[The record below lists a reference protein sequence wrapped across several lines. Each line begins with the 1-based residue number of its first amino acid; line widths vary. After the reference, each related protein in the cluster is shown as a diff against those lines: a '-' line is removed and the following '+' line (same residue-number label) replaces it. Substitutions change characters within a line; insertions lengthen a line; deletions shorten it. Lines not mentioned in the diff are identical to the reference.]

1 MPEAAAAGT
10 GCDPSAEPP
19 AGLNE
24 VSEGGTLSIE
34 ERYEEVRELI
44 VAGRDRGYLL
54 HDQISDSL
62 PSGISSD
69 ELNEL
74 MGALTRAGIEVV
86 DSEDAAPDSALLREG
101 FGADTEELAPGRDK
115 LTKAHD
121 PVRLY
126 LRQIGGVRL
135 LTRSGEVDI
144 AKRIEA
150 AERLVMKSLSR
161 TLTIAKHVVR
171 LGEQLRS
178 GERSLWDLVML
189 DDDELTVDRLAACTR
204 EVLKRIDG
212 IGAARLKVWKRLAK
226 LEATAKRDRRAYRL
240 ARGKMLRARI
250 ELSQAVWTVA
260 YTEAVK
266 RGLVDVIKT
275 ADEKVRGARQQVE
288 SLESQLKATSTRQRV
303 GEATPLGAWLRE
315 AKLDLKR
322 VIAELEETPER
333 LSQTHMAIA
342 AHEARGEQAKRE
354 LIEANLRLVVS
365 IAKKYSNRGLAFLDL
380 TQEGNIGLMRAV
392 EKFDYHR
399 GYKFST
405 YATWW
410 IRQAI
415 TRAIADHGRTIRIP
429 VHMIETLNKLT
440 RASQSL
446 VQDLGRQPTAPE
458 IAARIGVPVS
468 KVRQAEKIAQT
479 PISFDSPIGAGEETR
494 LGDFIEDRQAVS
506 PADVMIDLD
515 LQQQTETVLKTLPR
529 REQEVL
535 RMRFGLRNGGE
546 PTLAEIGKSFAV
558 TRERIRQ
565 IEAAALHKLREP
577 SRSQKLRPFLKG
589 TTSQRSSRRGE
600 ARPAGQ
606 RGSGRRLGCHTQTP
620 CSVHASSEPN
630 L

>member
-1 MPEAAAAGT
+1 M
-10 GCDPSAEPP
+10 
-19 AGLNE
+19 
-24 VSEGGTLSIE
+24 SIE

-86 DSEDAAPDSALLREG
+86 DAEDAGPDSARLREG
-101 FGADTEELAPGRDK
+101 LGTDTEELEPGRDE

-150 AERLVMKSLSR
+150 AERRVMQSLSR

-171 LGEQLRS
+171 LGEQLKS
-178 GERSLWDLVML
+178 GERSLWDLVIL
-189 DDDELTVDRLAACTR
+189 DDDELTADRHAVRTR

-212 IGAARLKVWKRLAK
+212 IGAARLKVRKRLAK
-226 LEATAKRDRRAYRL
+226 LEATAKRDRRAYRR

-250 ELSQAVWTVA
+250 ELSQAVCTVA

-288 SLESQLKATSTRQRV
+288 RLEGQLKATSTRQRV
-303 GEATPLGAWLRE
+303 GEATPLGARLRE
-315 AKLDLKR
+315 AKRDLKR

-333 LSQTHMAIA
+333 LSQARMAIS

-354 LIEANLRLVVS
+354 LVEANLRLVVS

-446 VQDLGRQPTAPE
+446 VQDLGRPPTAPE

-468 KVRQAEKIAQT
+468 KVRQVETIAQT
-479 PISFDSPIGAGEETR
+479 PISFDSPIGEGEETR
-494 LGDFIEDRQAVS
+494 LGDLIEDRHAVS
-506 PADVMIDLD
+506 PADVVIDLD
-515 LQQQTETVLKTLPR
+515 LQQQTESVLKTLPR

-546 PTLAEIGKSFAV
+546 PTLAEVGQSFAV

-577 SRSQKLRPFLKG
+577 SRSQTLRPFLTG
-589 TTSQRSSRRGE
+589 TTSRRSSRHGE

-606 RGSGRRLGCHTQTP
+606 RGSGRRLGYHTHTR
-620 CSVHASSEPN
+620 CSVHISSEPN
-630 L
+630 RSRRSN